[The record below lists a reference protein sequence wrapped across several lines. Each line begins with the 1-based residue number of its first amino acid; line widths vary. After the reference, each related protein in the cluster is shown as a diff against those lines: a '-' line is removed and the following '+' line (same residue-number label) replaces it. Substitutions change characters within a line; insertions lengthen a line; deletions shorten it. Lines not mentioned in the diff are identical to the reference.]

1 MRRCPNCYEYLVE
14 TPTERICYSCGYGM
28 DVDEQKKLEDQ
39 KKEQDRRFNKN
50 LRSLL
55 SLTDSRIRRF

>member
-1 MRRCPNCYEYLVE
+1 
-14 TPTERICYSCGYGM
+14 M